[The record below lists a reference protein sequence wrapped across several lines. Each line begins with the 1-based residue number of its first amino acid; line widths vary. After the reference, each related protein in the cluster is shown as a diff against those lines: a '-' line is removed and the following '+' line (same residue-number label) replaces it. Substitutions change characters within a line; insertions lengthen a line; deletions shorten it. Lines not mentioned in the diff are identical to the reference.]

1 MKKLSFVAASLAALM
16 WAQPA
21 NADVI
26 QFDIDGAGG
35 LTPINISTL
44 DWQPG
49 NTLVEE
55 TSATTANILYQANLS
70 LVYLVS
76 AGDGLT
82 NGAGGSYITVTASL
96 TGTQILPGIFSIDA
110 GGIINL
116 YADSTP
122 GVDQAGT
129 GFADGTLILTA
140 TTTGTGTG
148 SLLLNTAAPTVPLD
162 NYNGDSY
169 SGTQTY
175 EGVAGSV
182 NNLQALVTFF
192 LPSYFPNL
200 VQNQSLTFTDGS
212 NTVPYNQ
219 IDPAAQFFDGSLGVA
234 TGGICGPNPV
244 GPTCVNG
251 AFGNIMAQSD
261 VSTSIQGVAAVPEP
275 ASLTLLG
282 LGMVG
287 VSAVR
292 RRMKKNQK

>member
-1 MKKLSFVAASLAALM
+1 MRKLSIVAASLAALM

-21 NADVI
+21 KADVI
-26 QFDIDGAGG
+26 QFDIDGAGA
-35 LTPINISTL
+35 LPVINISAL

-49 NTLVEE
+49 NTLIEE
-55 TSATTANILYQANLS
+55 TSATTATILYQANLS
-70 LVYLVS
+70 LVYLTS
-76 AGDGLT
+76 AGDGYS

-96 TGTQILPGIFSIDA
+96 TGTAVSPGIFSIDP
-110 GGIINL
+110 GGTISV

-122 GVDQAGT
+122 GIDIAGT
-129 GFADGTLILTA
+129 GFTGGTLILTA
-140 TTTGTGTG
+140 TTTGAGFG
-148 SLLLNTAAPTVPLD
+148 SLLLNPATTQTLD

-169 SGTQTY
+169 SGTLTY
-175 EGVAGSV
+175 QALSGSV
-182 NNLQALVTFF
+182 INLTALVTSF
-192 LPSYFPNL
+192 LPQYFPNL
-200 VQNQSLTFTDGS
+200 VLNQSLTFTDGS
-212 NTVPYNQ
+212 NTVPYSQ
-219 IDPAAQFFDGSLGVA
+219 IDPAAQFFDGSPGVA

-261 VSTSIQGVAAVPEP
+261 VSTSIQGVSAVPEP